1 MRSLFYR
8 WSFLRV
14 ERGLFVLL
22 LVLHL
27 GPVWANRYFLT
38 TDGPAHLYNA
48 WVLKTM
54 LLDPQSKFHA
64 LLAFN
69 LNPEPNYLS
78 HALLATLLT
87 VLPPWLAE
95 KALLT
100 FYVAGLP
107 LAVRYL
113 VRSWQ
118 PTAGFLAV
126 LAFPFVYSVVFQW
139 GFYNFCLGIVVVL
152 LGLGYWKR
160 HLAGASGLPGRRI
173 AGLLGLV
180 TLMYLAHP
188 LAYLV
193 GGLLLGLLIAEE
205 LLSNPAPSGTWLA
218 RAAAQVGAL
227 GLAFLPTLPLL
238 GWYFWRKGSEGNS
251 TPAPLGWLHYAT
263 DLMQLDALRY
273 MGPAERPFR
282 LLVAVV
288 LALAL
293 AYAVWQHLRGR
304 QVAPAWAWLVGSG
317 LLAVAY
323 LLVPDALAGG
333 SIIRPRLG
341 LLCYLLVLG
350 GLATVPYAP
359 AVRWAL
365 LLGGAAVAGAM
376 LGFRAS
382 RYQDLQAGLTEYRS
396 AAPYLR
402 PGSTLAPLEFARVG
416 LRPSGRAGGSYLAA
430 FSHAASYLAVE
441 RNLVNYENYE
451 AQTGYF
457 PLVWRPNQ
465 ERLSQRDSLPQR
477 LDTARHARTA
487 APDYVLVWDA
497 PDTLARP
504 NANRRRV
511 LAQLARLYRPVYRS
525 PTGLVLLFARQRQPA
540 VAGTP

>member
-1 MRSLFYR
+1 
-8 WSFLRV
+8 
-14 ERGLFVLL
+14 
-22 LVLHL
+22 
-27 GPVWANRYFLT
+27 
-38 TDGPAHLYNA
+38 
-48 WVLKTM
+48 
-54 LLDPQSKFHA
+54 
-64 LLAFN
+64 
-69 LNPEPNYLS
+69 
-78 HALLATLLT
+78 
-87 VLPPWLAE
+87 
-95 KALLT
+95 
-100 FYVAGLP
+100 
-107 LAVRYL
+107 
-113 VRSWQ
+113 
-118 PTAGFLAV
+118 LAV

-160 HLAGASGLPGRRI
+160 HLAGAPGLPGRRI

-205 LLSNPAPSGTWLA
+205 LLSNPAPSGKWPT

-238 GWYFWRKGSEGNS
+238 GWYFWRKGSEDNG

-273 MGPAERPFR
+273 MGPAERPSR

-288 LALAL
+288 LALA
-293 AYAVWQHLRGR
+293 YAIWQHLRSR
-304 QVAPAWAWLVGSG
+304 QLAPAWAWLVGSG
-317 LLAVAY
+317 LLAVVY
-323 LLVPDALAGG
+323 LLIPDALAGG

-365 LLGGAAVAGAM
+365 LLDGVAVAGAM

-382 RYQDLQAGLTEYRS
+382 RYQALQAGLAEYRS

-402 PGSTLAPLEFARVG
+402 PGSTLAPLEFTRPR
-416 LRPSGRAGGSYLAA
+416 LRLSGRPGGSCLAA

-441 RNLVNYENYE
+441 RNLVNYENYK

-477 LDTARHARTA
+477 LDTARHARTT
-487 APDYVLVWDA
+487 APNYVLVWDA

-525 PTGLVLLFARQRQPA
+525 PTGLVLLFARQGQP
-540 VAGTP
+540 VASH